1 MKDIAVPSFVN
12 YTDLRKKETISAIEI
27 ESIQNYARGLSEE
40 QMKILLAEIPY
51 QVLMEECSRKFY
63 ALEHEN
69 KGVRRLLGMWGTDY
83 GKQQFSKDC
92 RKDCK
97 WFSV

>member
-1 MKDIAVPSFVN
+1 MKDIVVPSCVN

-69 KGVRRLLGMWGTDY
+69 KGVRRLLGM
-83 GKQQFSKDC
+83 
-92 RKDCK
+92 
-97 WFSV
+97 